1 MTTATLAATITP
13 ATVPVSAPAAAPAAE
28 WVTLADPETARIAH
42 LLRRAGF
49 APTRAEIDR
58 AVSMGYA
65 AAVEEL
71 LYPENQ
77 PDLEIEDLIRRY
89 HTDQNSLML
98 LESSQGYWLYRIINS
113 RRPLEEKM
121 ALFWH
126 GLFATAYG
134 KLNHAK
140 AVVNQTHT
148 FRRVGLGR
156 FADILAALS
165 GDPAMIFWLDNKD
178 NHKDAPNENYGRE
191 LLELFSMGIGNYSE
205 ADVKAAARA
214 FTGWTID
221 NADYMSIRA
230 SRDSFW
236 PYGRIDWQFRYRDD
250 DHDATEKTFLGHTG
264 AFGGQ
269 DVIDIIVR
277 QPATAQYIA
286 GKLYNFFVSDRPDAH
301 AIGIL
306 ADEFTATSGDI
317 RAVMRCLFMS
327 DFFADASVRLA
338 RVKSPAELVGGTARL
353 AGSHRTPEW
362 SIVNLA
368 LDVNFMGQEIL
379 NPPTVEGWHT
389 GREWIDTGNLVE
401 RINAAGAEMRDTTRP
416 GVRAIIDRV
425 RQYGDVQTP
434 PQLTESCLDAVG
446 MFEVSAG
453 TLDSLTALA
462 APWGEIRFD
471 RQDTI
476 ACAEQRVAEMLQL
489 IVAARE
495 YQLA

>member
-1 MTTATLAATITP
+1 MTTATPAATGLDASSAATP
-13 ATVPVSAPAAAPAAE
+13 ATNAAD
-28 WVTLADPETARIAH
+28 WIVLADPETVRIAH

-58 AVSMGYA
+58 ALAQGYDA
-65 AAVEEL
+65 TVAEL
-71 LYPENQ
+71 LHPENR

-98 LESSQGYWLYRIINS
+98 LESSQSYWLYRIINT

-148 FRRVGLGR
+148 FRRYGLGK
-156 FADILAALS
+156 FADLLLALS
-165 GDPAMIFWLDNKD
+165 RDPAMIFWLDNKD

-191 LLELFSMGIGNYSE
+191 LLELFSMGIGNYNE

-221 NADYMSIRA
+221 NAEYMSIRA

-236 PYGRIDWQFRYRDD
+236 PYGRIDWQFRYRED
-250 DHDATEKTFLGHTG
+250 DHDASEKTFLGHTG
-264 AFGGQ
+264 PFDGQ

-277 QPATAQYIA
+277 QPATARYIA
-286 GKLYNFFVSDRPDAH
+286 SKLYHFFVADRPDED

-306 ADEFTATSGDI
+306 AHEFSATGGDI
-317 RAVMRCLFMS
+317 RSVMRRLFLS
-327 DFFADASVRLA
+327 DFFAGESVRLA

-353 AGSHRTPEW
+353 AGSHQTPEW

-368 LDVNFMGQEIL
+368 MDVNFMGQEIL

-401 RINAAGAEMRDTTRP
+401 RINAAGAEMRDANRP
-416 GVRAIIDRV
+416 GVRAIINRV
-425 RQYGDVQTP
+425 RQHGDILP
-434 PQLTESCLDAVG
+434 PAQFAAACLDAAG
-446 MFEVSAG
+446 MFEVTTG
-453 TLDSLTALA
+453 TMDSLVHLA
-462 APWGEIRFD
+462 ETWGAARFD
-471 RQDTI
+471 RDDAV
-476 ACAEQRVAEMLQL
+476 ACSEQRVTEMLQL
-489 IVAARE
+489 IVASRE

>member
-1 MTTATLAATITP
+1 MTLTQGN
-13 ATVPVSAPAAAPAAE
+13 
-28 WVTLADPETARIAH
+28 ADTGSRIRLTDAETARVAH

-49 APTRAEIDR
+49 GATRSEIDR
-58 AVSMGYA
+58 AASQGYEA
-65 AAVEEL
+65 TVEEL
-71 LYPENQ
+71 LHPELQ

-148 FRRVGLGR
+148 FRRHGLGS
-156 FADILAALS
+156 FANILLELS
-165 GDPAMIFWLDNKD
+165 RDPAMIFWLDNKD
-178 NHKDAPNENYGRE
+178 NHRDAPNENYGRE
-191 LLELFSMGIGNYSE
+191 LLELFSMGIGNYTE
-205 ADVKAAARA
+205 DDVKAAARS

-221 NADYMSIRA
+221 NAEYMSIRA

-250 DHDATEKTFLGHTG
+250 DHDDTEKTFLGRTG
-264 AFGGQ
+264 AFDGQ
-269 DVIDIIVR
+269 EIIDIIVQ
-277 QPATAQYIA
+277 QPATAHYIA
-286 GKLYNFFVSDRPDAH
+286 SKLYNFFVSDRPDEE

-306 ADEFTATSGDI
+306 ADEFTRTSGDI
-317 RAVMRCLFMS
+317 RSVMRCLFLS
-327 DFFADASVRLA
+327 EFFTDESARLA

-353 AGSHRTPEW
+353 AGSHQTPEW
-362 SIVNLA
+362 TIVNLA
-368 LDVNFMGQEIL
+368 MDVNFMGQEIL

-389 GREWIDTGNLVE
+389 GMEWIDTGNLVE
-401 RINAAGAEMRDTTRP
+401 RINAAGAEMQDTSRP
-416 GVRAIIDRV
+416 GVRDIVDRV
-425 RQYGDVQTP
+425 QSSDSVLSARQ
-434 PQLTESCLDAVG
+434 LAEACLGAVG
-446 MFEVSAG
+446 MLEVSEN
-453 TLDSLTALA
+453 TLNSLVEMA

-471 RQDTI
+471 QPDTV
-476 ACAEQRVAEMLQL
+476 ACSREHVVEMLQL
-489 IVAARE
+489 IVASRE

>member
-1 MTTATLAATITP
+1 MTTATLA
-13 ATVPVSAPAAAPAAE
+13 PAAASASVADPVAE
-28 WVTLADPETARIAH
+28 WVALADSETARIAH

-49 APTRAEIDR
+49 GPTRAEIDR
-58 AVSMGYA
+58 AAAMGYA
-65 AAVEEL
+65 ATVEEL

-89 HTDQNSLML
+89 HIDQNSLML
-98 LESSQGYWLYRIINS
+98 LESNQAYWLYRIINS

-126 GLFATAYG
+126 GLFATAYS

-156 FADILAALS
+156 FADILLELS
-165 GDPAMIFWLDNKD
+165 RDPAMIFWLDNKD
-178 NHKDAPNENYGRE
+178 NHRDAPNENYGRE
-191 LLELFSMGIGNYSE
+191 LLELFSMGIGNYTE
-205 ADVKAAARA
+205 DDVKAAARA

-221 NADYMSIRA
+221 NAEYMSIRA

-236 PYGRIDWQFRYRDD
+236 PYGRIDWQFRYRED
-250 DHDATEKTFLGHTG
+250 DHDATTKTFLGHTG
-264 AFGGQ
+264 EFGGQ
-269 DVIDIIVR
+269 EVIDIIVQ
-277 QPATAQYIA
+277 QPATAHYIA
-286 GKLYNFFVSDRPDAH
+286 GKLYNFFVSDRADAE

-306 ADEFTATSGDI
+306 ADEFMATGGDI
-317 RAVMRCLFMS
+317 RAVMRCLLMS
-327 DFFADASVRLA
+327 DFFTDASVWLA

-368 LDVNFMGQEIL
+368 LDINFMGQEIL

-401 RINAAGAEMRDTTRP
+401 RINAAGAEMRDVSRP
-416 GVRAIIDRV
+416 GVRAVIERV
-425 RQYGDVQTP
+425 RQRGNVQTP
-434 PQLTESCLDAVG
+434 SQLAESCLDAVG
-446 MFEVSAG
+446 MFEVSEG

-462 APWGEIRFD
+462 APWGEVRFD
-471 RQDTI
+471 REDTA

-489 IVAARE
+489 IVATRE

>member
-1 MTTATLAATITP
+1 MLTAP
-13 ATVPVSAPAAAPAAE
+13 
-28 WVTLADPETARIAH
+28 VTLADTATVRIAH

-49 APTRAEIDR
+49 TPTRAEIER
-58 AVSMGYA
+58 ATARGYEA
-65 AAVEEL
+65 TVEEL
-71 LYPENQ
+71 LHPEDQ

-89 HTDQNSLML
+89 HVDQNSLLL
-98 LESSQGYWLYRIINS
+98 LESSQAYWLYRIINS

-148 FRRVGLGR
+148 FRRHGLGK
-156 FADILAALS
+156 FAGILLELS
-165 GDPAMIFWLDNKD
+165 RDPAMIFWLDNKD
-178 NHKDAPNENYGRE
+178 NHRDAPNENYGRE
-191 LLELFSMGIGNYSE
+191 LLELFSMGIGNYTE
-205 ADVKAAARA
+205 DDVKAAARA

-221 NADYMSIRA
+221 NAEYMSIRA

-250 DHDATEKTFLGHTG
+250 DHDDREKTFLGQTG
-264 AFGGQ
+264 AFGGH

-277 QPATAQYIA
+277 QPATAHYIA
-286 GKLYNFFVSDRPDAH
+286 GKLYNFFVADQPDAD

-306 ADEFTATSGDI
+306 ADEFTATGGDI
-317 RAVMRCLFMS
+317 RAVLRRLFLS

-338 RVKSPAELVGGTARL
+338 RVKSPAELVAGTARL
-353 AGSHRTPEW
+353 AGSHRFPEW
-362 SIVNLA
+362 TIANLA
-368 LDVNFMGQEIL
+368 MDVNFMGQEIL

-401 RINAAGAEMRDTTRP
+401 RINAAGAEMRDTSRP
-416 GVRAIIDRV
+416 GVRAIIERV
-425 RQYGDVQTP
+425 RSAGPVLP
-434 PQLTESCLDAVG
+434 PRPLAEACLDAMG
-446 MFEVSAG
+446 MFEVSEG
-453 TLDSLTALA
+453 TMDSLVALA
-462 APWGEIRFD
+462 APWGNVRFD
-471 RQDTI
+471 RPDGV
-476 ACAEQRVAEMLQL
+476 ACAEERIAELLQL
-489 IVAARE
+489 IVASRE

>member
-1 MTTATLAATITP
+1 MTSMPNAPTATGRIR
-13 ATVPVSAPAAAPAAE
+13 
-28 WVTLADPETARIAH
+28 LADEESNRIAH
-42 LLRRAGF
+42 LLRRGGF
-49 APTRAEIDR
+49 GGTRAEIDR
-58 AVSMGYA
+58 AVAQGYEA
-65 AAVEEL
+65 TVEEL
-71 LYPENQ
+71 LHPELQ

-148 FRRVGLGR
+148 FRRSGLGK
-156 FADILAALS
+156 FADILLDLS
-165 GDPAMIFWLDNKD
+165 RDPAMIFWLDNKD

-191 LLELFSMGIGNYSE
+191 LLELFSMGIGNYTE
-205 ADVKAAARA
+205 DDVKAAARS
-214 FTGWTID
+214 FTGWTIE
-221 NADYMSIRA
+221 NTEYMSIRA

-250 DHDATEKTFLGHTG
+250 DHDDSEKTFLGHTG
-264 AFGGQ
+264 DFNGQ
-269 DVIDIIVR
+269 DIIDIIVR
-277 QPATAQYIA
+277 QPATAIYIA
-286 GKLYNFFVSDRPDAH
+286 SKLYNFFVSDRPDED

-306 ADEFTATSGDI
+306 TDEFIRTEGDI
-317 RAVMRCLFMS
+317 RSVMRCLFMS
-327 DFFADASVRLA
+327 DFFADETVRLA

-362 SIVNLA
+362 TICNLA
-368 LDVNFMGQEIL
+368 MDVNFMGQEIL

-389 GREWIDTGNLVE
+389 GMEWIDTGNLVE
-401 RINAAGAEMRDTTRP
+401 RINAAGAEMSDIKRP
-416 GVRAIIDRV
+416 GVRAIV
-425 RQYGDVQTP
+425 EHVKSAGSKQSPRQLAD
-434 PQLTESCLDAVG
+434 SCLDAMG
-446 MFEVSAG
+446 MFEVSEG
-453 TLDSLTALA
+453 TFDSLVAMA
-462 APWGEIRFD
+462 APWGEVEFD
-471 RQDTI
+471 RGDTA
-476 ACAEQRVAEMLQL
+476 ACAEEHVAEMIQL
-489 IVAARE
+489 IVASRE